1 MSVTFLSRIARR
13 QLICTTRLARPFLH
27 ATFSA
32 FSVTTNSNIRGI
44 EVAASSNFRGYK
56 VATISNVCEL
66 IRDPCHATVINEVKK
81 IDEEISLVVLEK
93 KRHFVRLV
101 LKGLTIFLKKLRHKC
116 LTRCKVN
123 SVTT

>member
-32 FSVTTNSNIRGI
+32 FSVTTSSNI
-44 EVAASSNFRGYK
+44 RGYK